1 MAQYSFVAGEIV
13 AQFKTLLKYPI
24 ASQCQNVS
32 KFVVLNQFGWEY
44 ISRHV
49 KICTF
54 YARN

>member
-32 KFVVLNQFGWEY
+32 NFAVSNQFGWEY
-44 ISRHV
+44 ISRH
-49 KICTF
+49 IC
-54 YARN
+54 